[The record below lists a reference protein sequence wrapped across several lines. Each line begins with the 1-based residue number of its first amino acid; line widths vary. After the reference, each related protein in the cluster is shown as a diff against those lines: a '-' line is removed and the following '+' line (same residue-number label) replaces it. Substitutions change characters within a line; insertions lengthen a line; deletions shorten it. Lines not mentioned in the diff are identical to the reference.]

1 MTLVSLAS
9 TSFQTLTKL
18 GHLEWPPA
26 SEAPFDMRR
35 LPCAEHMF
43 SFTVTVLSPAFRSIN
58 AHKNKEMGR
67 HDDLWSLFYVLIE
80 MVNGSLPWRKIK
92 DKDSVGL
99 MKSTFDHRLL
109 LKHLPQ
115 DFKQFLEHIESL
127 TYTDTPN
134 YQLL

>member
-1 MTLVSLAS
+1 
-9 TSFQTLTKL
+9 
-18 GHLEWPPA
+18 
-26 SEAPFDMRR
+26 
-35 LPCAEHMF
+35 
-43 SFTVTVLSPAFRSIN
+43 
-58 AHKNKEMGR
+58 MGR

-127 TYTDTPN
+127 TYNDVPN
-134 YQLL
+134 YQLLYVFNNPPVLQIIINHFI